1 MPRRLAKIVFNFL
14 NRKKI
19 DIVFKDLI
27 IDAEVESEQNRK
39 LGIVDLYPAIVAK
52 NRLNTIIRTGKL
64 NKKYNEIL
72 QGSVIQS
79 L

>member
-1 MPRRLAKIVFNFL
+1 MSGRLAKIVFNFL

-27 IDAEVESEQNRK
+27 LDAEMESEENRK
-39 LGIVDLYPAIVAK
+39 QGIIDLYPAIVAE

>member
-1 MPRRLAKIVFNFL
+1 MSGRLAKIVFNFL

-27 IDAEVESEQNRK
+27 LEAEMESEENRK
-39 LGIVDLYPAIVAK
+39 QGIIDLYPAIVAK

>member
-1 MPRRLAKIVFNFL
+1 MSGRLAKIVFNFL

-27 IDAEVESEQNRK
+27 LEAEMESEENRK
-39 LGIVDLYPAIVAK
+39 QGIIDLYPAIVAK
-52 NRLNTIIRTGKL
+52 NRLNTILRTGKL

-72 QGSVIQS
+72 QGSV
-79 L
+79 

>member
-1 MPRRLAKIVFNFL
+1 MSGRLAKIVFNFL

-27 IDAEVESEQNRK
+27 LEAEMESEENRK
-39 LGIVDLYPAIVAK
+39 QGIIDLYPAIVAE